1 MLWGQ
6 WNVGE
11 LDFGPEA
18 VFDGNAHRLR
28 WYDYWLKGMENGI
41 MDGPAVRIFL
51 MGEKQRFPTVRPEP
65 EHRGAVWGG
74 GLRTGGSQ
82 HRLSRRQRRPWHL
95 FLEPQDYSVER
106 RDVP

>member
-51 MGEKQRFPTVRPEP
+51 EALSRSRPAGDADREMQNRMVRSV
-65 EHRGAVWGG
+65 R
-74 GLRTGGSQ
+74 RTG
-82 HRLSRRQRRPWHL
+82 
-95 FLEPQDYSVER
+95 
-106 RDVP
+106 